1 MPFYLSG
8 TFGDRNQSW
17 PLDSAVLSVG
27 RSSRN
32 ALHIPD
38 ATVSKEHAE
47 ILVRDDGIYIRD
59 LGSRNGTR
67 VNGKDAGEPIRI
79 HLGDRVEVGSFS
91 LVVTDGEPTQRV
103 RFSESS
109 VMSSSMQLRVDA
121 KLDQRVKSATQGS
134 GSLVHLLAE
143 AGRLLVLPRPLQETC
158 DQILEIIEKAVPASR
173 YVLLLKEEGGG
184 LNQIAARHRGGRAG
198 QPLAL
203 SRSIAKTVIEECT
216 SVLTGDAAL
225 DSRFNMQQSIVA
237 QSVHSAMAVPLFDN
251 DKVLGLVYVDS
262 QDVRITFGEENLEV
276 LSLLSNM
283 AAVKITNAR
292 LLEAEAARAR
302 IAQEL
307 ATATR
312 IQRALLIAAPPEVPG
327 YEIEAFL
334 ETCFEVGGDLYD
346 FYVRKDGSLV
356 FLVGDV
362 SGKGVGASLLMSSF
376 LASARVLYDVSD
388 DMGELATRLNAI
400 LHRHT
405 EAMHF
410 VTGIVGVLEPSTGTL
425 RYVNAGHPSAA
436 LAAGGATR
444 TLESTAPPF
453 GILGDFNFV
462 EERVE
467 MAPGEI
473 LALFTDG
480 IPEASRGEE
489 LFDDERLH
497 AALHEMAVSDAL
509 SAIRQHILH
518 RVHEFVQDEPR
529 GDDITLLL
537 IRRRA

>member
-1 MPFYLSG
+1 MPLFLSG

-17 PLDSAVLSVG
+17 PLDSPVLSVG

-38 ATVSKEHAE
+38 GTVSKEHAE

-79 HLGDRVEVGSFS
+79 GLGDRIEVGSCS
-91 LVVTDGEPTQRV
+91 MVVTDGEPTQRV

-109 VMSSSMQLRVDA
+109 VMSSSMQLRVDH
-121 KLDQRVKSATQGS
+121 KLDQRVKQSQVT

-173 YVLLLKEEGGG
+173 YVVLLRDETAGA

-203 SRSIAKTVIEECT
+203 SRSIARTVIEDCT
-216 SVLTGDAAL
+216 SVLTGDTAL

-237 QSVHSAMAVPLFDN
+237 QSVHSAMAVPLFDS
-251 DKVLGLVYVDS
+251 DKVLGLVYLDS
-262 QDVRITFGEENLEV
+262 QDVRITFGEEQLEV
-276 LSLLSNM
+276 LSLLANM

-292 LLEAEAARAR
+292 LLEAEQARMR

-312 IQRALLIAAPPEVPG
+312 IQRALLISAPPELPG

-346 FYVRKDGSLV
+346 FYLRGDGTLM

-376 LASARVLYDVSD
+376 LASARVLYDVSN
-388 DMGELATRLNAI
+388 DMGDLATRLNAI

-410 VTGIVGVLEPSTGTL
+410 VTGIVGVLEPRTGTL

-436 LAAGGATR
+436 LVIGGATR

-453 GILGDFNFV
+453 GILGDFTFV
-462 EERVE
+462 EEQVQ
-467 MAPGEI
+467 MAPGET

-497 AALHEMAVSDAL
+497 TALHEMAGSDSL

-537 IRRRA
+537 IRRRG